1 MPNYDINV
9 SFLVKADSKIHAMEI
24 IKEKLGTLI
33 EVELEASVESDLF
46 AELGVE
52 YD

>member
-1 MPNYDINV
+1 MPNYDISV
-9 SFLVKADSKIHAMEI
+9 SFLVKADSKIHAMEL
-24 IKEKLGTLI
+24 IKDKLGPLI
-33 EVELEASVESDLF
+33 EVELDAGVESDLF